1 MRFQVSS
8 AERMANWRWTSTESA
23 YGLLMC
29 ACMCLY
35 LICSLC
41 CPASF
46 ALTWNLSFKSPCFR
60 EDYISALKPAET
72 AFLTL
77 LQGKSRV
84 RNKRKQSTLNVP
96 IPWKWWQIEQRV
108 NGMAGCLHWLLPSGH
123 HRESLWC
130 LINYSECGL
139 SFLPTLFANSCF
151 YK

>member
-1 MRFQVSS
+1 MCLSGMLFGEAVCWDLILPMTQFRKKAMKMNEGNIQMRFQVSS
-8 AERMANWRWTSTESA
+8 AERMANWRWPSTESA
-23 YGLLMC
+23 YVLLMC

-41 CPASF
+41 CP

-84 RNKRKQSTLNVP
+84 RNKRKQSTLKVP
-96 IPWKWWQIEQRV
+96 ESVCTDSCPVDIT
-108 NGMAGCLHWLLPSGH
+108 
-123 HRESLWC
+123 ESLC
-130 LINYSECGL
+130 DV
-139 SFLPTLFANSCF
+139 
-151 YK
+151 